1 MQWGIP
7 NLLFVTKDQFML
19 NKKIALLGAAAAA
32 LVSTGANAA
41 TQTATAEVDI
51 IAAVTLAQDQGL
63 DFGVVASSAAAGTV
77 TLPTGSNTRTCSA
90 AVTCVGTANRGQFT
104 VSNAASGYL
113 VGITV
118 PASTTLDDGG
128 PGAAMTLTLTPSIT
142 SFTSTGASQVFFV
155 GGTLSVGAAQAAG
168 TYTGTYNVSAD
179 YQ

>member
-1 MQWGIP
+1 
-7 NLLFVTKDQFML
+7 ML

-51 IAAVTLAQDQGL
+51 IAAVTLTQDQGL

-90 AVTCVGTANRGQFT
+90 SVTCVGTANRGQFT
-104 VSNAASGYL
+104 VSNAASGFL

-118 PASTTLDDGG
+118 PASTTLT
-128 PGAAMTLTLTPSIT
+128 GAGAPMSLTLSPSIT

>member
-1 MQWGIP
+1 
-7 NLLFVTKDQFML
+7 ML

-51 IAAVTLAQDQGL
+51 IAAVQLIQDTGL

-77 TLPTGSNTRTCSA
+77 ELPTGTNTRVCSA
-90 AVTCVGTANRGQFT
+90 AVTCVGTAQRGQFT
-104 VSNAASGYL
+104 VSGATSGYL

-118 PASTTLDDGG
+118 PASTTLNSGG
-128 PGAAMTLTLTPSIT
+128 NSMALTLAPSLT
-142 SFTSTGASQVFFV
+142 SFTSTGVSQVFFV
-155 GGTLSVGAAQAAG
+155 GGTLSVGANQAAG
-168 TYTGTYNVSAD
+168 TYTGTYSVSAD